1 MSFYDWNNVRETEIT
16 PSYLRKIAV
25 GDNISVARI
34 EVKEGA
40 VTHAHSHNNEE
51 VVIVLKGAWRF
62 HLPDRD
68 VVVGPNQMIV
78 IPRNIEHSSEALKDS
93 VALDIC
99 TPPRSDWISGE
110 HEVPQD
116 HPDQYLW
123 AV

>member
-16 PSYLRKIAV
+16 PSYLRKIAM

-34 EVKEGA
+34 EVKKGA
-40 VTHAHSHNNEE
+40 VTHAHSHNSEE

-78 IPRNIEHSSEALKDS
+78 IPGNIEHSSEALKDS

-110 HEVPQD
+110 HQAPQD
-116 HPDQYLW
+116 DPDQYLW